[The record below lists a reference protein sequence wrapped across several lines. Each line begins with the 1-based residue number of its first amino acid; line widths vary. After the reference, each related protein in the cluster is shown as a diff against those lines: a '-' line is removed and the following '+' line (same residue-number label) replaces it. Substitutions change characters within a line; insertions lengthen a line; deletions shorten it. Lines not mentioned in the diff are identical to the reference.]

1 MPTGIYCILL
11 QIASISGRYRDYVDL
26 LIDLLLPHHSKL
38 TLFKYPTPRQSVTVE
53 QDFIKPTGW
62 RVFR

>member
-1 MPTGIYCILL
+1 MLASIFYILL
-11 QIASISGRYRDYVDL
+11 QIALVSGRYGNYVGP
-26 LIDLLLPHHSKL
+26 LIDLLLPYHPQL